1 MPFRFIARLLFS
13 EVRLE
18 RNGKNL
24 HIRVATTAP
33 AVAPHALQDKAIA
46 EAAPLKN
53 ALNKLLDSHRMT
65 RQVMRHLAYFERALT
80 THGMQAMS
88 EVPVEVLVA
97 SLEQLDSIISNWS
110 NHHLAE
116 LRSKMAV
123 AVMERSRDSFHGAT
137 GEQLSNFAT
146 ASRLEVA
153 DASHSLFIELERQ
166 YKGLVPQATIEA
178 ALIAANGR
186 SKQIDE
192 GRVCRA
198 TGATSVALT

>member
-13 EVRLE
+13 DVRLE
-18 RNGKNL
+18 RDGKNL
-24 HIRVATTAP
+24 HIRIAATAP
-33 AVAPHALQDKAIA
+33 GVGPHELADKAIA
-46 EAAPLKN
+46 AAAPLKT

-65 RQVMRHLAYFERALT
+65 RQVMRHLAYLEKALAT
-80 THGMQAMS
+80 QGFQALS

-123 AVMERSRDSFHGAT
+123 AVMERSRDSFRGAT

-146 ASRLEVA
+146 ESRLEVA

-166 YKGLVPQATIEA
+166 YKGLVPRATIEA
-178 ALIAANGR
+178 ALSSANR
-186 SKQIDE
+186 KSKQIDE
-192 GRVCRA
+192 SLACRA